1 MLRRDG
7 KLRKLFKNNAGQMRL
22 GWDLFLS
29 LLLFVGLQ
37 FAIGLILSVKWGGKS
52 LVSSVRPEL
61 ITPLGGIAAT
71 LLIWML
77 LKKRSL
83 RDLGMRVTL
92 TGVREFGAGIVL
104 GLGFMSMIAG
114 ILAAAGAVTL
124 RINPSWSASGLLW
137 SLMMFIWV
145 GFSEEMFFRGYI
157 MKTME
162 ALKYRLPFAYILSAI
177 LFALIHLG
185 NNDISALAVF
195 NLFLTGLLFSYMFAI
210 TGNLWMPIGYHFA
223 WNYAQGSLYGLAV
236 SGNDVKGVFEASFQT
251 HVGWLTGGDFG
262 PEAGL
267 LDTGMSVLGFM
278 VLYAWHRRRQRRA
291 A

>member
-1 MLRRDG
+1 MG
-7 KLRKLFKNNAGQMRL
+7 KLFKNNAGQMRL

-37 FAIGLILSVKWGGKS
+37 FAIVLVLSVKWGGKP

-71 LLIWML
+71 LLIWVI

-83 RDLGMRVTL
+83 RDLGMRLTL
-92 TGVREFGAGIVL
+92 AGVRELGYGIVL
-104 GLGFMSMIAG
+104 GFGFMSMVAG
-114 ILAAAGAVTL
+114 ILVAAGAVTL
-124 RINPSWSASGLLW
+124 RVNPSWSTSGLLW

-162 ALKYRLPFAYILSAI
+162 ALKYRLPFAYMLSAM

-185 NNDISALAVF
+185 NNDVSALAVF
-195 NLFLTGLLFSYMFAI
+195 NIFLIGLLFSYMFTV
-210 TGNLWMPIGYHFA
+210 TGSLWMPIGYHMA

-236 SGNDVKGVFEASFQT
+236 SGNDVNGIFEASFQT
-251 HVGWLTGGDFG
+251 HLDWLTGGDFG

-267 LDTGMSVLGFM
+267 LDTGMSVLGFI
-278 VLYAWHRRRQRRA
+278 VLYMWHRKRQQRA
-291 A
+291 T

>member
-1 MLRRDG
+1 
-7 KLRKLFKNNAGQMRL
+7 
-22 GWDLFLS
+22 
-29 LLLFVGLQ
+29 
-37 FAIGLILSVKWGGKS
+37 
-52 LVSSVRPEL
+52 
-61 ITPLGGIAAT
+61 
-71 LLIWML
+71 
-77 LKKRSL
+77 
-83 RDLGMRVTL
+83 MRVTL
-92 TGVREFGAGIVL
+92 AGVREFGAGIVL

-124 RINPSWSASGLLW
+124 RFNPSWSASGLLW

>member
-22 GWDLFLS
+22 GWDLFLA

-37 FAIGLILSVKWGGKS
+37 FAIVLVLSIKWGGNS

-71 LLIWML
+71 LLIWVL
-77 LKKRSL
+77 LKKRTL
-83 RDLGMRVTL
+83 RDLGMRCSF
-92 TGVREFGAGIVL
+92 TGVRELGAGIVL
-104 GLGFMSMIAG
+104 GFGFMSMIAA
-114 ILAAAGAVTL
+114 ILVAAGAVTL

-137 SLMMFIWV
+137 SLMMFIGV
-145 GFSEEMFFRGYI
+145 AFSEEMFFRGYI

-162 ALKYRLPFAYILSAI
+162 ALKYRLPFAYTVSAI

-185 NNDISALAVF
+185 NNDVSALALL
-195 NLFLTGLLFSYMFAI
+195 NIFLIGLLFAYMFTV
-210 TGNLWMPIGYHFA
+210 TGSLWMPIGYHLA
-223 WNYAQGSLYGLAV
+223 WNFTQGSVYGLAV
-236 SGNDVKGVFEASFQT
+236 SGNEVNGIFEAAFQPQLS
-251 HVGWLTGGDFG
+251 WLTGGDFG

-267 LDTGMSVLGFM
+267 LDTAMSMLGFM
-278 VLYAWHRRRQRRA
+278 VLYVWHRRRRGKT
-291 A
+291 

>member
-22 GWDLFLS
+22 GWDLFLA

-37 FAIGLILSVKWGGKS
+37 FAIVLVLSIKWGGNS

-71 LLIWML
+71 LLIWVL
-77 LKKRSL
+77 LKKRTL
-83 RDLGMRVTL
+83 RDLGMRCSF
-92 TGVREFGAGIVL
+92 TGVRELGAGIVL
-104 GLGFMSMIAG
+104 GFGFMSTIAA
-114 ILAAAGAVTL
+114 ILVAAGAVTL

-137 SLMMFIWV
+137 SLMMFIGV
-145 GFSEEMFFRGYI
+145 AFSEEMFFRGYI

-162 ALKYRLPFAYILSAI
+162 ALKYRLPFAYTVSAI

-185 NNDISALAVF
+185 NNDVSALALL
-195 NLFLTGLLFSYMFAI
+195 NIFLIGLLFAYMFTV
-210 TGNLWMPIGYHFA
+210 TGSLWMPIGYHLA
-223 WNYAQGSLYGLAV
+223 WNFTQGSVYGLAV
-236 SGNDVKGVFEASFQT
+236 SGNEVNGIFEAAFQPQLS
-251 HVGWLTGGDFG
+251 WLTGGDFG

-267 LDTGMSVLGFM
+267 LDTAMSMLGFM
-278 VLYAWHRRRQRRA
+278 VLYVWHRRRRGKT
-291 A
+291 

>member
-1 MLRRDG
+1 M
-7 KLRKLFKNNAGQMRL
+7 RKLFKNNAGQMRL

-37 FAIGLILSVKWGGKS
+37 FAIVLILSVKWGGKS

-83 RDLGMRVTL
+83 RDLGMRLTL
-92 TGVREFGAGIVL
+92 AGVREFGVGIVL
-104 GLGFMSMIAG
+104 GFGFMSIIAG
-114 ILAAAGAVTL
+114 ILVAAGAVTL
-124 RINPSWSASGLLW
+124 RINPSWSASSLIW
-137 SLMMFIWV
+137 SLIMFIWV

-162 ALKYRLPFAYILSAI
+162 ALKYRLPFAYMLSAM

-185 NNDISALAVF
+185 NNDVSALAVF
-195 NLFLTGLLFSYMFAI
+195 NIFLIGLLFSYMFTI
-210 TGNLWMPIGYHFA
+210 TGSLWMPIGYHLA

-236 SGNDVKGVFEASFQT
+236 SGNDVNGVFVASFQK
-251 HVGWLTGGDFG
+251 HLGWLTGGDFG

-267 LDTGMSVLGFM
+267 LDTGMSVLCFM
-278 VLYAWHRRRQRRA
+278 VLYAWNRKRQRRMTKYQIRA
-291 A
+291 